1 MGSFDLYMRSIN
13 NVSSEPSFSIKP
25 ERGVWNIQIIGAGC
39 TVIITL
45 LVIFWIS
52 IIKRCDLGDVFLACM
67 MVCIGFSLIV
77 FTPPIFIPIIV
88 NSLINVVIIGIS
100 ISILIVVVE
109 ILKECIYNVARF
121 YIDRKRN
128 SKKKTS

>member
-1 MGSFDLYMRSIN
+1 MRSFDLYMRSIN

-25 ERGVWNIQIIGAGC
+25 EKGVWSIQIIGAGC

-52 IIKRCDLGDVFLACM
+52 ITKRCDLGDAFLACM
-67 MVCIGFSLIV
+67 MVCIGFGLIV
-77 FTPPIFIPIIV
+77 FTPPIFIPIV
-88 NSLINVVIIGIS
+88 VHSLINVVIIGIS

-109 ILKECIYNVARF
+109 ILKEYIYNVARF
-121 YIDRKRN
+121 YIDRKN